1 MDRDKAPSSGP
12 RISIIIPTIGRP
24 LGPTEE
30 SIASQ
35 TIYPQTETIVVHDVN
50 RRGAPWARNQGFL
63 EAKGEFLFFCD
74 DDIVLK
80 PDALENLLKA
90 LQDHPERSY
99 AYGDYD
105 YQNHPTAGSGRH
117 LAGPFGFARLLQGNY
132 ISTMSLIRREP
143 FISVGGWAEN
153 VPFLQDHR
161 LWLDMAT
168 NGYKGQYVPGV
179 LFSTTYSEGIT
190 TEAARK

>member
-1 MDRDKAPSSGP
+1 VGQDKPAPANP

-30 SIASQ
+30 SIANQ

-63 EAKGEFLFFCD
+63 EAKAEFLFFCD
-74 DDIVLK
+74 DDVVLRPK
-80 PDALENLLKA
+80 ALERLLQA
-90 LQDHPERSY
+90 LTAHPAASY
-99 AYGDYD
+99 AYGDYK
-105 YQNHPTAGSGRH
+105 YYNHPLTGNGIHRAHEFSV
-117 LAGPFGFARLLQGNY
+117 ARLLVGNY

-190 TEAARK
+190 TEATRR